1 MPDIAIFASNDNRES
16 WSLFRLNDNTE
27 KTNIHEE
34 VSTWMKEYKKT
45 NDEKVKSQLKTFI
58 LHNYLPVVKKIAHS
72 IARRQSDPIED
83 IIQVGCL
90 GLMKAIEQFDDSHGA
105 SFKTYT
111 THRITGEIRHYL
123 RDKAS
128 IIRAP
133 RELLE
138 LSFRM
143 NLITEKL
150 QTRLGRAPTDLEIA
164 EELQMPIKRVNEVF
178 EVDRRKQTI
187 SLDQTVSYSDN
198 EQSLGDR
205 IVDDKYEDFQELQE
219 NRIMLMEAV
228 EQLPDNLK
236 EVIHLSFFEDLNQ
249 NEIAQRIGVSQM
261 QVSRRIKKATEELFK
276 IITSH

>member
-1 MPDIAIFASNDNRES
+1 LSEIS
-16 WSLFRLNDNTE
+16 E
-27 KTNIHEE
+27 KHILIEEE
-34 VSTWMKEYKKT
+34 VSAWLCEYKATDDNKIKT
-45 NDEKVKSQLKTFI
+45 QLKTFI
-58 LHNYLPVVKKIAHS
+58 LQYYYPVVKRIAHS

-111 THRITGEIRHYL
+111 TYRITGEIRHYL

-143 NLITEKL
+143 NLIAEKL
-150 QTRLGRAPTDLEIA
+150 QSRLGRVPTELEIA
-164 EELQMPIKRVNEVF
+164 EELQMPVKRVNEVID
-178 EVDRRKQTI
+178 VDRRKQTI
-187 SLDQTVSYSDN
+187 SLDQTVNFAEN

-205 IVDDKYEDFQELQE
+205 IVDDKYENFQELQE

-228 EQLPDNLK
+228 ETLPDYLK
-236 EVIHLSFFEDLNQ
+236 EIIHMSFFEDLNQ
-249 NEIAQRIGVSQM
+249 SEIAQKIGISQM
-261 QVSRRIKKATEELFK
+261 QVSRRIKKATAELFRL
-276 IITSH
+276 ITSR